1 MSETSSTAV
10 AAAALQTQRP
20 ADQIGNDIVALADA
34 APVEQQQIKVLLAE
48 LDVTDASSIMHFGA
62 KAQQQL
68 TEVSDQMLEGVRSKD
83 TGAAGSTLSQMVG
96 TLRGFD
102 VEALDPNAKRGFLA
116 RLFGAGKPIM
126 KFLQEYEE
134 VRDHIERISIDL
146 ERHKTRLLTDV
157 TSLDRLYDANLAF
170 FRELEHYI
178 AAGEAKLAEL
188 DEQSIP
194 RLAAEVEQASDMVQA
209 QNLRDLRGARDD
221 LERRVHDLRLTRQVA
236 MQALPSIRLVQEND
250 KGLINKIN
258 STLVNTVPL
267 WRQQLAQAIT
277 IYRSGRAAETV
288 KAATDLTNDLLRA
301 NAENLKTANAEARK
315 QIERG
320 VFDIEAV
327 KQANQALIE
336 TIEESLAIADEGKR
350 ARAAATAD
358 LTQME
363 ADLRKTLAT
372 ASAAT
377 SAQQQPAG

>member
-1 MSETSSTAV
+1 MSDTEIKTVEQTAV
-10 AAAALQTQRP
+10 PGPGR
-20 ADQIGNDIVALADA
+20 DVMALAE
-34 APVEQQQIKVLLAE
+34 APPAEQAEIKSLLAE
-48 LDVTDASSIMHFGA
+48 LDRTDSGAIMHFGA

-68 TEVSDQMLEGVRSKD
+68 TVVSDQMLEGVRSKD
-83 TGAAGSTLSQMVG
+83 TGRAGSSLSEMVG

-102 VEALDPNAKRGFLA
+102 VEALDPNAKPGFFS
-116 RLFGAGKPIM
+116 RLFGAGKPIVR
-126 KFLQEYEE
+126 FLQEYEE
-134 VRDHIERISIDL
+134 VRDHIDRITLDL

-157 TSLDRLYDANLAF
+157 TALDRLYDANLGY

-188 DEQSIP
+188 DQDTIP
-194 RLAAEVEQASDMVQA
+194 ALAARVESESDMVQA

-267 WRQQLAQAIT
+267 WRQQLAQAVT

-288 KAATDLTNDLLRA
+288 RAATDLTNDLLRA

-320 VFDIEAV
+320 VFDIETV
-327 KQANQALIE
+327 KQANQTLIE
-336 TIEESLAIADEGKR
+336 TIEESLRIADEGKR
-350 ARAAATAD
+350 ARAAAGAE
-358 LTQME
+358 LEQME
-363 ADLRKTLAT
+363 SDLRKTLAA
-372 ASAAT
+372 ASAST
-377 SAQQQPAG
+377 TGGSSRQS

>member
-1 MSETSSTAV
+1 MSDTEIKTVEQTAV
-10 AAAALQTQRP
+10 PEASR
-20 ADQIGNDIVALADA
+20 DVMALAE
-34 APVEQQQIKVLLAE
+34 APPAEQAEIKSLLAE
-48 LDVTDASSIMHFGA
+48 LDLTDSGSIMHFGA

-68 TEVSDQMLEGVRSKD
+68 TVVSDQMLEGVRSKD
-83 TGAAGSTLSQMVG
+83 TGRAGSSLSEMVG

-102 VEALDPNAKRGFLA
+102 VEALDPNAKPGFFS
-116 RLFGAGKPIM
+116 RLFGAGKPIVR
-126 KFLQEYEE
+126 FLQEYEE
-134 VRDHIERISIDL
+134 VRDHIDRITLDL

-157 TSLDRLYDANLAF
+157 TALDRLYDANLSY

-178 AAGEAKLAEL
+178 AAGEAKLEEL
-188 DEQSIP
+188 DQETIP
-194 RLAAEVEQASDMVQA
+194 ALAARVESESDMVQA
-209 QNLRDLRGARDD
+209 QNLRDLRSARDD

-267 WRQQLAQAIT
+267 WRQQLAQAVT

-320 VFDIEAV
+320 VFDIETV

-336 TIEESLAIADEGKR
+336 TIEESLRIADEGKR
-350 ARAAATAD
+350 ARAAAGAE
-358 LTQME
+358 LEQME
-363 ADLRKTLAT
+363 SDLRKTLAA
-372 ASAAT
+372 ASASTT
-377 SAQQQPAG
+377 SASSRQS